1 MCPRLLRRI
10 LGRNRIPV
18 LSGTKSR
25 RLNVETELI
34 YEKHQRSYD
43 LANGFFLFVG
53 YRAGSGWGRLRR
65 GVLRIPRPQRQVGY
79 LEQRTSSGQQD
90 PKERNTF

>member
-1 MCPRLLRRI
+1 M
-10 LGRNRIPV
+10 
-18 LSGTKSR
+18 KSIK
-25 RLNVETELI
+25 L
-34 YEKHQRSYD
+34 YD

-53 YRAGSGWGRLRR
+53 YCAGSGWGGLRR

-79 LEQRTSSGQQD
+79 LEQRTSSEQQD